1 MNTVSNLFINIDLF
15 KEYNDA
21 TNTKYINQQLSSTKI
36 ATWLVELENRKIGKT
51 KDVVSGILTAEN
63 AMQAIQYLNDFT
75 LWTTNTPG
83 DNIQRCSRDRWV
95 YDVGDCLA
103 T

>member
-63 AMQAIQYLNDFT
+63 AM
-75 LWTTNTPG
+75 
-83 DNIQRCSRDRWV
+83 
-95 YDVGDCLA
+95 
-103 T
+103 